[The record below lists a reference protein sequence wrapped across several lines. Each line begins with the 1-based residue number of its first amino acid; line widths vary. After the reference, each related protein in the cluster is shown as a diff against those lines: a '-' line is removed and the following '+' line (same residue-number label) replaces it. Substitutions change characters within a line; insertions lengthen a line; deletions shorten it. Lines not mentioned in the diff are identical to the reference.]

1 MITSMDPLRIYVFEG
16 DVLLRFCP
24 EKYHPF
30 DAANRDKY
38 VVHDDYRP
46 TWKVKMNDIQGV
58 PSCVR
63 PIGWIDLKFGG
74 YTDCLMGELAGIL
87 GRMDENPKFK
97 SNQPRSQT
105 RGHPVARSF
114 IRCEKNQSHTI

>member
-46 TWKVKMNDIQGV
+46 TWKVRQTTQWNG
-58 PSCVR
+58 CVKSSNFHATFV
-63 PIGWIDLKFGG
+63 LV
-74 YTDCLMGELAGIL
+74 IL
-87 GRMDENPKFK
+87 
-97 SNQPRSQT
+97 RS
-105 RGHPVARSF
+105 
-114 IRCEKNQSHTI
+114 IRA

>member
-46 TWKVKMNDIQGV
+46 TWKVCNIINVDVLTLLPAVQINV
-58 PSCVR
+58 
-63 PIGWIDLKFGG
+63 
-74 YTDCLMGELAGIL
+74 A
-87 GRMDENPKFK
+87 K
-97 SNQPRSQT
+97 SY
-105 RGHPVARSF
+105 V
-114 IRCEKNQSHTI
+114 

>member
-46 TWKVKMNDIQGV
+46 TWKVKKIFPVQKRLLLFTQPL
-58 PSCVR
+58 PSLHR
-63 PIGWIDLKFGG
+63 
-74 YTDCLMGELAGIL
+74 
-87 GRMDENPKFK
+87 
-97 SNQPRSQT
+97 T
-105 RGHPVARSF
+105 R
-114 IRCEKNQSHTI
+114 E

>member
-46 TWKVKMNDIQGV
+46 TWKVKKI
-58 PSCVR
+58 
-63 PIGWIDLKFGG
+63 F
-74 YTDCLMGELAGIL
+74 
-87 GRMDENPKFK
+87 
-97 SNQPRSQT
+97 
-105 RGHPVARSF
+105 PV
-114 IRCEKNQSHTI
+114 

>member
-46 TWKVKMNDIQGV
+46 TWKVTKI
-58 PSCVR
+58 
-63 PIGWIDLKFGG
+63 F
-74 YTDCLMGELAGIL
+74 
-87 GRMDENPKFK
+87 
-97 SNQPRSQT
+97 
-105 RGHPVARSF
+105 PV
-114 IRCEKNQSHTI
+114 Q

>member
-46 TWKVKMNDIQGV
+46 TWKVGQTNK
-58 PSCVR
+58 
-63 PIGWIDLKFGG
+63 LKQWLHEKLQLFA
-74 YTDCLMGELAGIL
+74 L
-87 GRMDENPKFK
+87 PF
-97 SNQPRSQT
+97 PF
-105 RGHPVARSF
+105 SF
-114 IRCEKNQSHTI
+114 

>member
-1 MITSMDPLRIYVFEG
+1 MFQFDIGIYTMITSMDPLRIYVFEG

-46 TWKVKMNDIQGV
+46 TWKVTTI
-58 PSCVR
+58 
-63 PIGWIDLKFGG
+63 F
-74 YTDCLMGELAGIL
+74 
-87 GRMDENPKFK
+87 
-97 SNQPRSQT
+97 
-105 RGHPVARSF
+105 PVQERL
-114 IRCEKNQSHTI
+114 REK